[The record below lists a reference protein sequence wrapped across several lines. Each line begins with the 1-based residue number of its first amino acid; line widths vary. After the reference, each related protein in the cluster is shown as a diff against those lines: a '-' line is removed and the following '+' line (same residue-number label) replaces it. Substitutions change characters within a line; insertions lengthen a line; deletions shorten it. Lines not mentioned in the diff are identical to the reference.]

1 MNTAVTSLPLGTA
14 APGSASADAGLR
26 SRLARAGAA
35 VWSAL
40 EEVGR
45 ARAQR
50 HLLDFADRCEA
61 QQPELAKEL
70 RAASR
75 QGPMA

>member
-1 MNTAVTSLPLGTA
+1 MNTVVTSLPSRA
-14 APGSASADAGLR
+14 VAPGSASADAGAR
-26 SRLARAGAA
+26 HWLARASAA

-40 EEVGR
+40 EAVGR

-70 RAASR
+70 RAAACH
-75 QGPMA
+75 GPMA